1 MENDLV
7 ENRPPRPKLA
17 LTIGITGHRLHRV
30 ALPGDPDGATPA
42 SAPSIQ
48 EAQVRAAIDGVLN
61 LLVDTLGDMR
71 HRFQDWFEGAT
82 PIIALTSSL
91 AEGSDRIAA
100 QAALAKNMPLDVVL
114 PCPRARYEETFDDDA
129 SRQEF
134 AGLLDKARATLTLQ
148 LAADVNTEQSLGR
161 AYELAGLTVLAQ
173 SDILIAVWDGQP
185 ARGRGGTAE
194 IVDEAARLGTPI
206 VVIDPNGGE
215 PRLLWDGGRSVRV
228 PARHADDLPVV
239 DIGIGIR
246 TVVVGLVEPPA
257 SKHETD
263 GMKMYLDSQLD
274 RHFRHVGW
282 KLLRFVTGLDRRS
295 RSSPVAAAPPVPK
308 AKPQA
313 QPEPESNRVA
323 EARMDAAGHAA
334 SKIAD
339 QHSHAFRTAYVVNFL
354 VGALAVFFVAV
365 SIILKSIVLGETA
378 QRHGHA
384 GLVTAELS
392 CVAFVVIY
400 LFVASREQWHRRWF
414 EAREVAERLRV
425 SRPFWVVGIW
435 PHNLAA
441 NQPAWTGWYVR
452 AILREQPIYADDLSS
467 SFSDAKNVLWKLVEG
482 QIAYHKRNIG
492 DMEHLERRL
501 ALIGT
506 ICLGLTVIGAV
517 MFIIVHMEI
526 SALIE
531 AIVTALA
538 VFLPALATSVY
549 GIRLIGDFEDSV
561 RRSKRTL
568 SMLTILERSLEDE
581 VDDLPA
587 LRACARVAADA
598 MLADVDAWRVAV
610 ESRNLAAA

>member
-7 ENRPPRPKLA
+7 ENRPPKPKLA
-17 LTIGITGHRLHRV
+17 LTLGITGHRLHRV
-30 ALPGDPDGATPA
+30 ALPGDPGGATPA
-42 SAPSIQ
+42 GAPSIQ
-48 EAQVRAAIDGVLN
+48 EAQVRAAIDGVLS

-71 HRFQDWFEGAT
+71 HRFQDWFEDAT

-100 QAALAKNMPLDVVL
+100 QAALAKNMPVDVVL
-114 PCPRARYEETFDDDA
+114 PCARARYEQTFDDDA

-134 AGLLDKARATLTLQ
+134 AGLFDKARATLTLQ
-148 LAADVNTEQSLGR
+148 LAVDANTEQSLGR

-173 SDILIAVWDGQP
+173 SDILIAVWDGEP
-185 ARGRGGTAE
+185 PRGRGGTAE

-228 PARHADDLPVV
+228 PVRHAADLPVV
-239 DIGIGIR
+239 DIGVGIR

-263 GMKMYLDSQLD
+263 GMKMYLDSPLD
-274 RHFRHVGW
+274 GHFHHVGW
-282 KLLRFVTGLDRRS
+282 KLLRFVAGLDRRS
-295 RSSPVAAAPPVPK
+295 QPVAVARPAPRT
-308 AKPQA
+308 KPQA
-313 QPEPESNRVA
+313 QLEPESNRVA

-339 QHSHAFRTAYVVNFL
+339 QHAHAFRTAYVVNFL
-354 VGALAVFFVAV
+354 VGALAVFFVAM
-365 SIILKSIVLGETA
+365 SIILKSIALGETV

-392 CVAFVVIY
+392 CVGFVVIY

-452 AILREQPIYADDLSS
+452 AILREQPVYADDLNS
-467 SFSDAKNVLWKLVEG
+467 SFSDAKNVLWNLVEG
-482 QIAYHKRNIG
+482 QIAYHKRNID

-501 ALIGT
+501 THIGT

-526 SALIE
+526 TALVE
-531 AIVTALA
+531 ALVTALA

-568 SMLTILERSLEDE
+568 SMLTILERSLEGE

-610 ESRNLAAA
+610 ESRNLGAA